1 MADARN
7 RVLRKLRSGARGWTP
22 VVVAALLIIGVPAA
36 IVVAIIAYRQSGVT
50 ETALQPQE
58 VRLSATGSDPHSIAV
73 GATWMQDGWCI
84 GQFQAQATEST
95 REVRLGPVIS
105 RDYPHGS
112 CAGVGTVYNM
122 AWADLT
128 LKAPLGARAV
138 IRASDGAV
146 LPVYGPDDLLVRKGP
161 TSADIEH
168 YGGRNDNPPL
178 ALRKSI
184 RVTDPNA
191 LGQLVQ
197 ELNPL
202 PPFPTPFPRDLL
214 PCPMNDGSY
223 YLIDLHYLAGG
234 DATIKVDAT
243 GCQAVYL
250 GETKQAAAWAAN
262 APGLFTLLG
271 GLLGE

>member
-1 MADARN
+1 M
-7 RVLRKLRSGARGWTP
+7 LRKPRSVARGWTP
-22 VVVAALLIIGVPAA
+22 VVVAALLIIGVPVA
-36 IVVAIIAYRQSGVT
+36 IVVGILVYRQSGVT
-50 ETALQPQE
+50 ETEVQPQA
-58 VRLSATGSDPHSIAV
+58 VRLPATGSDPHSIAV
-73 GATWMQDGWCI
+73 GVTWTQDGWCI
-84 GQFQAQATEST
+84 GQFQAQATESS

-105 RDYPHGS
+105 HNYPHGN

-128 LKAPLGARAV
+128 LKSPLGARAV
-138 IRASDGAV
+138 IRASDGVA
-146 LPVYGPDDLLVRKGP
+146 LPVYLPNDLLVRKGP

-168 YGGRNDNPPL
+168 YGGLNDNPPL

-202 PPFPTPFPRDLL
+202 PPFPRDLL
-214 PCPMNDGSY
+214 PCPVNDGSY
-223 YLIDLHYLAGG
+223 YRIDLHYMAGG

-262 APGLFTLLG
+262 AHGLFTLLG
-271 GLLGE
+271 GFLGE